1 MLHLPVVH
9 NSCIVEASAENLP
22 ILLIS
27 TNWVKISRFKSIYFV
42 FYLLNKIIFST
53 ITAYFFQS
61 LYEVSRPQRR
71 LILKTKVEDLFIN
84 LYRYFRASHRF
95 FIQPENQKSGPIKSI
110 FLASVSREISW
121 GKLCLFILICN
132 KNYVIAR
139 IILNF
144 TEN

>member
-1 MLHLPVVH
+1 M
-9 NSCIVEASAENLP
+9 
-22 ILLIS
+22 
-27 TNWVKISRFKSIYFV
+27 
-42 FYLLNKIIFST
+42 LNKTIFSKV
-53 ITAYFFQS
+53 TAYFFQS

-121 GKLCLFILICN
+121 GKLCLFILICK